1 MLLKASILSK
11 LPVVNPKSARLKVP
25 KIAYDY
31 CYNGCTVATTADKK
45 ITFSEMFTNVDM
57 STGKNSFYCLVIL
70 RCRSGFKVLY
80 NWGRTGGALENESS
94 YQMFR
99 YGGSNARTVKVS
111 DFSTFPEAVKAF
123 ESKYFELTGW
133 RFDEVIRNSQNCQQ
147 RPGRYRR
154 VILDDGILDEDDME
168 EEDED
173 VVMKNASGDDDT
185 ISVLT
190 TNGRQVSD
198 LKVKELKIELQQMGK
213 PIKGKKAVL
222 AAALTAAILERVQLI
237 AAASSASSSSSSS
250 SSAVVTVM
258 HEEVR
263 NLINHLFDRKLAQD
277 SMKEQG
283 LDVKELPLGTL
294 SKRMIKQ
301 GYQILSLISDA
312 IRSGTEEE
320 NDQEEDDDSKQNS
333 GSSSGGSS
341 SSSSSSNSTS
351 NSITAAKLID
361 LNNQFYQTIPFTMKR
376 GETGFKIDTLEQ
388 VKVLSD
394 LVDQLNQIRI
404 SESLMQNV
412 NKSNTNQL
420 SLVQSQYQSL
430 NCTLLPIDGGKTF
443 RMVEEYVQMGGG
455 PGSNLIL
462 EELYSVER
470 AGEQER
476 YINHL
481 KKSKGKHTK
490 TLLWHGSRVTNFVGL
505 LSQGLRIAPPEAPA
519 TGYLLGKGCYFANLI
534 SKSLHY
540 CGANTSDDGNG
551 RDAYLA
557 LCEVAVEK
565 QSYKTLEHDG
575 DAREAAAAMGV
586 ETTEAYGRVAPDET
600 TWDTLDGACL
610 PKGIHVPR
618 QEDCDLFVK
627 NNTSY
632 LSPEECYERLNGNA
646 GNDGID
652 DKSTGGKKRGRKK
665 KKKPTKK
672 KPKKKQTKKEKENE
686 QDLRQRAEQWSR
698 RTRSS
703 NLAVDEVVVYNEA
716 LVCIRYLCKVKIM

>member
-1 MLLKASILSK
+1 
-11 LPVVNPKSARLKVP
+11 
-25 KIAYDY
+25 
-31 CYNGCTVATTADKK
+31 
-45 ITFSEMFTNVDM
+45 
-57 STGKNSFYCLVIL
+57 
-70 RCRSGFKVLY
+70 
-80 NWGRTGGALENESS
+80 
-94 YQMFR
+94 
-99 YGGSNARTVKVS
+99 
-111 DFSTFPEAVKAF
+111 
-123 ESKYFELTGW
+123 
-133 RFDEVIRNSQNCQQ
+133 
-147 RPGRYRR
+147 
-154 VILDDGILDEDDME
+154 
-168 EEDED
+168 
-173 VVMKNASGDDDT
+173 
-185 ISVLT
+185 
-190 TNGRQVSD
+190 
-198 LKVKELKIELQQMGK
+198 
-213 PIKGKKAVL
+213 
-222 AAALTAAILERVQLI
+222 
-237 AAASSASSSSSSS
+237 
-250 SSAVVTVM
+250 
-258 HEEVR
+258 
-263 NLINHLFDRKLAQD
+263 
-277 SMKEQG
+277 
-283 LDVKELPLGTL
+283 
-294 SKRMIKQ
+294 
-301 GYQILSLISDA
+301 
-312 IRSGTEEE
+312 
-320 NDQEEDDDSKQNS
+320 
-333 GSSSGGSS
+333 
-341 SSSSSSNSTS
+341 
-351 NSITAAKLID
+351 
-361 LNNQFYQTIPFTMKR
+361 MKR

-665 KKKPTKK
+665 KKPTKK